1 MTNSG
6 ADCFPVPGNIFYGVG
21 FWHFAVVDWFGF
33 FVSFCFELWVYCGFF
48 GGFNIIIKIG

>member
-6 ADCFPVPGNIFYGVG
+6 ADCFLVPGNIFYGVG